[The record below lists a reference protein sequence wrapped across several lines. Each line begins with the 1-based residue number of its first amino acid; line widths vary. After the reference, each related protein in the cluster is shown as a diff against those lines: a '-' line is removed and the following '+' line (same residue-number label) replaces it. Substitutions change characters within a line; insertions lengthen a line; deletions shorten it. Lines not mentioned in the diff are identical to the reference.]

1 MKSRAE
7 HHKSKASGKQKR
19 VAYGIVI
26 TVAVLLFVTGLKLF
40 SADTNNQI
48 HPQKP
53 MQLASAGVERR
64 AETSNDLWDGPVLY
78 HQPNSEP
85 IDLILIEKATQKL
98 HLVRYDGSYRRVKSY
113 ACGTG
118 EKKGKK
124 EREKDLKTPNGIY
137 FNTKAYRDSKIT
149 IFGDRAFGL
158 NYPDAFD
165 VLDGNRGS
173 GIFIHGS
180 NKTVTPFSTN
190 GCVVLNNQD
199 LAELDKRIQ
208 FKKTAVIIGD
218 RLPYRFTSAN
228 SSVSKSIPFLKK
240 AMIPKNYAHLKTDFR
255 SLTIL
260 GFKERV
266 VAMGEVR
273 IEESV
278 NLQGFSK
285 LYLGRPDKNLLVLLK
300 REWNE
305 KKLVSAIAK
314 AAPRPSKKEKARIAS
329 QVESWRKAWESKQ
342 LNAYIAH
349 YHPGFK
355 SDGKNLSAWKRYKD
369 RLNKQYRKISVKVS
383 GLKVKVNNRKA
394 YAYFK
399 QRYRSDVLDSS
410 RYKRLEFREKGA
422 SWKIYR
428 ERSYRWKQADW
439 PK

>member
-1 MKSRAE
+1 MRSRTE

>member
-1 MKSRAE
+1 MRSRAE
-7 HHKSKASGKQKR
+7 HPKSKASGKQKR
-19 VAYGIVI
+19 VAYSIAMA
-26 TVAVLLFVTGLKLF
+26 VAIVLLVMGLKIF
-40 SADTNNQI
+40 SADTKNQI
-48 HPQKP
+48 HPPQP
-53 MQLASAGVERR
+53 LQLASAGIEKR
-64 AETSNDLWDGPVLY
+64 ADTNEDLWDGPILY
-78 HQPNSEP
+78 HQANSGP
-85 IDLILIEKATQKL
+85 VDLILIEKATQQL
-98 HLVRYDGSYRRVKSY
+98 HLVHYDGSYRRIKSY
-113 ACGTG
+113 SCGTG
-118 EKKGKK
+118 ENSGKK
-124 EREKDLKTPNGIY
+124 ERENDLKTPDGIY
-137 FNTKAYRDSKIT
+137 FNTRAYRDSKIT

-180 NKTVTPFSTN
+180 NKAVTPFSTN

-208 FKKTAVIIGD
+208 FKKTPVIIGD
-218 RLPYRFTSAN
+218 RLPYRFTSAS
-228 SSVSKSIPFLKK
+228 SSVAGLIPFLKK
-240 AMIPKNYAHLKTDFR
+240 AMIPQKYAHLKPDFH

-285 LYLGRPDKNLLVLLK
+285 LYLGRPDQKLLVLLK

-305 KKLVSAIAK
+305 KKLATAIAK
-314 AAPRPSKKEKARIAS
+314 ATPRPSKKEKARIAS
-329 QVESWRKAWESKQ
+329 LVESWRKAWESKQ

-349 YHPGFK
+349 CHPGFK
-355 SDGKNLSAWKRYKD
+355 ASGKNLAAWKRYKG

-383 GLKVKVNNRKA
+383 GLKVKVNNSKA

-399 QRYRSDVLDSS
+399 QRYRSDVIDSS
-410 RYKRLEFREKGA
+410 RYKRLEFRKKGT

-428 ERSYRWKQADW
+428 ERSFKRKQADW
-439 PK
+439 PT